1 MSQVKAGQGQAWH
14 EPWERT
20 RFNNETCQNLPFN
33 PAAWP
38 LATSIV
44 AFLISGAVIAFAGL
58 WLARIADILA
68 HRSRLGEAV
77 MGAVFLGA
85 TTSLS
90 GMATSFSAAT
100 AGHADLAISN
110 ALGGIAAQIAFL
122 AIADIAYPKANL
134 EHAAASQANLVQGA
148 LLVALLAVPLIAM
161 SVPDVT
167 VLAVHPASI
176 VIVLG
181 FAFGL
186 RLIAR
191 AAHTPMWHPRKTSE
205 TNSAAR
211 KPPDLQRWRKHSTG
225 SLWLRFSALAGLVAL
240 AGYMIARNGTVIA
253 AETGLSE
260 TGIGGVLTAVT
271 TSLPEL
277 VTAVA
282 AVRRGALVLAV
293 SDILGG
299 NCFDVILLTI
309 SDIGYR
315 AGSLY
320 HAFTGRHIMI
330 VALATML
337 TAILLLGL
345 LRRERHGIANIG
357 FESVLVLAV
366 YAGGATLMFV

>member
-1 MSQVKAGQGQAWH
+1 LLFDSA
-14 EPWERT
+14 T
-20 RFNNETCQNLPFN
+20 
-33 PAAWP
+33 WP
-38 LATSIV
+38 LAPSIA
-44 AFLISGAVIAFAGL
+44 AFLVSGAVIAFAGL

-100 AGHADLAISN
+100 AGHADLAVSN

-161 SVPDVT
+161 TTPDVT
-167 VLAVHPASI
+167 VLAVHPASL

-181 FAFGL
+181 FAFGV

-191 AAHTPMWHPRKTSE
+191 AAHTPMWHPRQTSE
-205 TNSAAR
+205 TRSTTR
-211 KPPDLQRWRKHSTG
+211 RPPDLDRWKDHSTPM
-225 SLWLRFSALAGLVAL
+225 LWVRFAVLAGLVAL
-240 AGYMIARNGTVIA
+240 AGYTIARSGA
-253 AETGLSE
+253 AVSAQTGLSE
-260 TGIGGVLTAVT
+260 TGVGGVFTAVT

-282 AVRRGALVLAV
+282 AVRRGALILAV

-309 SDIGYR
+309 SDIGFR
-315 AGSLY
+315 SGSLY
-320 HAFTGRHIMI
+320 HAFTDRHVMI
-330 VALATML
+330 VGLATML

-357 FESVLVLAV
+357 FESVLVLV
-366 YAGGATLMFV
+366 IYAGGAVLMFG

>member
-1 MSQVKAGQGQAWH
+1 M
-14 EPWERT
+14 
-20 RFNNETCQNLPFN
+20 
-33 PAAWP
+33 
-38 LATSIV
+38 
-44 AFLISGAVIAFAGL
+44 SGAVIAVAGI
-58 WLARIADILA
+58 WLARLADILA
-68 HRSRLGEAV
+68 HRSGLGEAV

-90 GMATSFSAAT
+90 GMATSFSAAV
-100 AGHADLAISN
+100 AGHADLAVSN

-122 AIADIAYPKANL
+122 AIADLAYPKANL

-148 LLVALLAVPLIAM
+148 LLVALLGVPLIAM
-161 SVPDVT
+161 SAPDVT
-167 VLAVHPASI
+167 VLAVHPASVII
-176 VIVLG
+176 VVG

-191 AAHTPMWHPRKTSE
+191 AAHTPMWHPRRTAE
-205 TNSAAR
+205 TRSGAR
-211 KPPDLQRWRKHSTG
+211 RPPDMARWRRHS
-225 SLWLRFSALAGLVAL
+225 SPALWLYFAVLAGIVAL
-240 AGYMIARNGTVIA
+240 AGYTIARSGA
-253 AETGLSE
+253 AVAAQTGLSE
-260 TGIGGVLTAVT
+260 TGVGGVFTAVT

-282 AVRRGALVLAV
+282 AVRRGALILAV

-299 NCFDVILLTI
+299 NCFDVILVTI

-315 AGSLY
+315 EGSIY
-320 HAFTGRHIMI
+320 HTLTGRHVMI

-357 FESVLVLAV
+357 FESVLVLAI
-366 YAGGATLMFV
+366 YAGGAALMFV